1 MAEIIGCAVISGT
14 MSPSLK
20 RLKDLVED
28 LVQQLTETVPV
39 LDQRHFR
46 LLVNLSSAE
55 KVNNNNSIR
64 FV

>member
-1 MAEIIGCAVISGT
+1 

-28 LVQQLTETVPV
+28 LVQQLNDTNTV

-46 LLVNLSSAE
+46 LLVNLSAAE
-55 KVNNNNSIR
+55 KVSILL
-64 FV
+64 FIQF